1 MWWALKHRTS
11 KAYEHSMRKMLQMG
25 NLSVPLVLANGA
37 LADDGHRDG
46 AAAQLED
53 VAGLCYNIM

>member
-1 MWWALKHRTS
+1 
-11 KAYEHSMRKMLQMG
+11 MRKMLQMG